1 MATTTT
7 ATEAPNPLDGLS
19 NAQLRKIYANRTP
32 QQLPGFLE
40 LLRTRRKTCRPIPL
54 GRLARAVVGPSYIPR
69 PHTDYLI
76 AKLEEAVRRADEG
89 LDTNLIVSM
98 PPGMGKSMTTS
109 VIFPLW
115 LALYRPEW
123 EIGIVSA
130 EASLAEKFSGDVRRL
145 YDERK
150 PGTAEGGVKAWTIGG
165 KGGIVARGISGAL
178 VGRRLRVAVIDD
190 PIRHMEDAYSET
202 VRRRI
207 WNMWQGV
214 IKTRMRPGSIV
225 LSIATRWHDDDLNG
239 RLLKEDGWEHVVFPA
254 LAEHGDMLGRKPG
267 EPLLSVQ
274 QHETPDQAIARYEKV
289 RHEVG
294 TVVFNAQYQ
303 QHPGDA
309 QGTVFLLEWI
319 RYVPWDEIPE
329 PDELITSW
337 DLTFGTGGELSG
349 DWNVGAAM
357 QRTGNRYY
365 VLEIVRFRGGFTK
378 QLAVMR
384 RFLPKYPD
392 AIKHAVERAANGMA
406 VVETLQKTFNG
417 VVDRPVGRT
426 GKPVRASAV
435 SPLFEAGQVH
445 FVSGAAWGDQ
455 AATELSAFPTGAHD
469 DVVDALSQG
478 LTELKKSDAPPVD
491 IGRRQRKSFP
501 R

>member
-1 MATTTT
+1 M
-7 ATEAPNPLDGLS
+7 EAPNPLDGLS
-19 NAQLRKIYANRTP
+19 KAQLRDIYARRTP
-32 QQLPGFLE
+32 QQLPAFLE
-40 LLRTRRKTCRPIPL
+40 LLRTRRKTCREIPL
-54 GRLARAVVGPSYIPR
+54 AALAAAVVGRNYIPR

-76 AKLEEAVRRADEG
+76 RNLEEAVQRADQG

-98 PPGMGKSMTTS
+98 PPGMGKSTMTS

-115 LALYRPEW
+115 LALHRPEW

-150 PGTAEGGVKAWTIGG
+150 PGTSEGGVKAWTVGG

-239 RLLKEDGWEHVVFPA
+239 RLLKEEGWRHIVFPA
-254 LAEHGDMLGRKPG
+254 LAEHGDMLGREPG

-274 QHETPDQAIARYEKV
+274 QHETPEEAKARYEKT
-289 RHEVG
+289 RREVG
-294 TVVFNAQYQ
+294 SAVFNAQYQ

-309 QGTVFLLEWI
+309 QGTIFLLKWF
-319 RYVPWDEIPE
+319 RYVPWEEIPE

-365 VLEIVRFRGGFTK
+365 VLDIVRFRGSFTK

-384 RFLPKYPD
+384 PFLGKYPD
-392 AIKHAVERAANGMA
+392 AIKHVVERAATGTA
-406 VVETLQKTFNG
+406 VVETLQRTFNG

-435 SPLFEAGQVH
+435 APLFEASQVF
-445 FVSGAAWGDQ
+445 FVSGAPWTDQ

-478 LTELKKSDAPPVD
+478 LTELKKSDAPPMD
-491 IGRRQRKSFP
+491 LNRRKRKTFP

>member
-1 MATTTT
+1 MTTT
-7 ATEAPNPLDGLS
+7 EVQNPLDGLS
-19 NAQLRKIYANRTP
+19 KDQLRVLYDRRTP
-32 QQLPGFLE
+32 QQLPAFLE
-40 LLRTRRKTCRPIPL
+40 LLRTRRKSCRTIPL
-54 GRLARAVVGPSYIPR
+54 KELARAVVGRSYIPR

-76 AKLEEAVRRADEG
+76 RKLEEAVQRADRG

-98 PPGMGKSMTTS
+98 PPGMGKSTMTS

-115 LALYRPEW
+115 LAIHRPEW

-214 IKTRMRPGSIV
+214 IKTRMRPASIV

-254 LAEHGDMLGRKPG
+254 LAEHGDQLGREIG

-274 QHETPDQAIARYEKV
+274 EEETPEQAEERYE
-289 RHEVG
+289 RTRQEVG
-294 TVVFNAQYQ
+294 TPVFNAQYQ

-309 QGTVFLLEWI
+309 QGTVFHLNWI
-319 RYVPWDEIPE
+319 RYIPVDEIPE
-329 PDELITSW
+329 PGELITSW
-337 DLTFGTGGELSG
+337 DLTFGAKDEQSG
-349 DWNVGAAM
+349 DWNVGGAL

-365 VLEIVRFRGGFTK
+365 VLDIVRFRGGFTK
-378 QLAVMR
+378 QLSVMKS
-384 RFLPKYPD
+384 FIGKFPD
-392 AIKHAVERAANGMA
+392 ATKHAVERAANGAA
-406 VVETLQKTFNG
+406 VVETLQRTFNG
-417 VVDRPVGRT
+417 VVDRPVGRA

-435 SPLFEAGQVH
+435 SPLFEAAQVY
-445 FVSGAAWGDQ
+445 FVSGAPWADQ

-469 DVVDALSQG
+469 DVVDMLSQG
-478 LTELKKSDAPPVD
+478 LKELWKGGGAPVD
-491 IGRRQRKSFP
+491 LSGRRRRSGFP

>member
-1 MATTTT
+1 M
-7 ATEAPNPLDGLS
+7 EAPNPLDGLS
-19 NAQLRKIYANRTP
+19 PAEIKAIYARR
-32 QQLPGFLE
+32 QDHELPAFLE
-40 LLRTRRKTCRPIPL
+40 LLRSRRKSCRPIPL
-54 GRLARAVVGPSYIPR
+54 STLARAVVGPTYIPR

-76 AKLEEAVRRADEG
+76 RKLEEAVSRADDG
-89 LDTNLIVSM
+89 QDTNLIVSM

-109 VIFPLW
+109 VVFPLW
-115 LALYRPEW
+115 LALHRPEW

-150 PGTAEGGVKAWTIGG
+150 PGTAEGGVKAWTVGG

-254 LAEHGDMLGRKPG
+254 LAEHGDQLGRKPG

-274 QHETPDQAIARYEKV
+274 KHETAAQAVARYEKT
-289 RHEVG
+289 RQEVG
-294 TVVFNAQYQ
+294 SVVFNAQYQ
-303 QHPGDA
+303 QRPGDP
-309 QGTVFLLEWI
+309 QGTVFLMNWF

-337 DLTFGTGGELSG
+337 DLTFGTKVKNSG

-357 QRTGNRYY
+357 QRTGNRYF
-365 VLEIVRFRGGFTK
+365 VLDIVRFRGGFTK
-378 QLAVMR
+378 QLSVMR
-384 RFLPKYPD
+384 PFLRKYPD
-392 AIKHAVERAANGMA
+392 AIKHVVERAANGQA
-406 VVETLQKTFNG
+406 VVETLQRTFNG

-435 SPLFEAGQVH
+435 SPLFEAGQVS
-445 FVSGAAWGDQ
+445 FVSGAPWCDQ

-478 LTELKKSDAPPVD
+478 LSELKKSDAPPVEVRRRR
-491 IGRRQRKSFP
+491 GRSFP